1 MKQRNEKIFNRLV
14 DLTKDNKSRL
24 HILEETIPV
33 DEQFEYF
40 NYSNTV
46 RENAGPDINRN
57 YLVSLLFTPELSLE
71 EKRKS
76 LSLLA
81 GLSDVAAYRAIET
94 YHSSPLEPELANW
107 SALAL
112 VESRIV
118 LNSDLTGEQQ
128 VFISTGLGGHNNKL
142 RYFCLIASNN
152 QAPFTYLQDEII
164 EREFRFQFEAA
175 KIEIEKIEKED
186 NYVIYILLA
195 AIEIDIKE
203 MIDKIVR
210 ECNQF
215 GNFIRPQVLITNTK
229 ILSREEIIKNLN
241 GNTQSSTTEP
251 DQLTAI

>member
-1 MKQRNEKIFNRLV
+1 M
-14 DLTKDNKSRL
+14 
-24 HILEETIPV
+24 
-33 DEQFEYF
+33 
-40 NYSNTV
+40 
-46 RENAGPDINRN
+46 
-57 YLVSLLFTPELSLE
+57 
-71 EKRKS
+71 
-76 LSLLA
+76 
-81 GLSDVAAYRAIET
+81 
-94 YHSSPLEPELANW
+94 
-107 SALAL
+107 
-112 VESRIV
+112 
-118 LNSDLTGEQQ
+118 
-128 VFISTGLGGHNNKL
+128 
-142 RYFCLIASNN
+142 IASNN